1 MHKLNQWI
9 TKPWAIN
16 TIYLVEMV
24 KEIHTWRHRH
34 QSVPDTSED
43 TATKVCQI
51 QAKTPP
57 PKCATYSKT
66 KKPPPKC
73 SRFSQVETLPPKFAS
88 YSQVKTPPRKCAK
101 YSQVKTPSPKCATY
115 SRTSHRHQS
124 VPDNHKWKHCHHL
137 ASHVHLTFYLS
148 ICRSVRLKTADYNGC
163 RLNMLSFFLIGP
175 KRQIVDATNSG

>member
-51 QAKTPP
+51 QVKTTPP
-57 PKCATYSKT
+57 TYARYKRRHRHQSVLHTQKQR
-66 KKPPPKC
+66 
-73 SRFSQVETLPPKFAS
+73 S
-88 YSQVKTPPRKCAK
+88 
-101 YSQVKTPSPKCATY
+101 
-115 SRTSHRHQS
+115 RHQS
-124 VPDNHKWKHCHHL
+124 VPDSHKWRHFHQNLPVTHKWRHRHE
-137 ASHVHLTFYLS
+137 
-148 ICRSVRLKTADYNGC
+148 SVPNTHKWRHRHQSVLRTHEQVTATKV
-163 RLNMLSFFLIGP
+163 F
-175 KRQIVDATNSG
+175 QIITSENTATI